1 MEAQLERTNR
11 DEKGKEGE
19 RGLRRRSLQRL
30 GGRSATGGTW
40 GLRATGPASQLP
52 ILLITLEDI
61 PKGLQGFRGK
71 EVDATVDDVTDK
83 SAGFLHI
90 VQDLRTQWAGI
101 SGGEATAITP

>member
-1 MEAQLERTNR
+1 MRRGRKVSGGSGDGACR
-11 DEKGKEGE
+11 DW
-19 RGLRRRSLQRL
+19 
-30 GGRSATGGTW
+30 GGQSATRGTW